1 MRYRSAV
8 LRACLGVVALC
19 TSASCFISGAPAI
32 AQVRVPA
39 AALAEQEAVAT
50 SLEEGGKLERELK
63 WGEALSH
70 YEKALKLYPRS
81 AEIKHRVSI
90 TRAHWD
96 LGRRYKD
103 ARFVKSLR
111 DYTDRQLL
119 DIYSEV
125 LLKVHA
131 HYVHEP
137 DWRGLAGQGLLNL
150 EVAARTPKFRQ
161 MHMAN
166 VDVSRVAVYLRDL
179 RQAIENQPI
188 NSRHQARDMAAYAGK
203 LATQRLGSTSQPF
216 IMEFVC
222 GALGALDTYSSFL
235 TASQLDEVMSQIE
248 GNFVGLGI
256 ELKAEE
262 KSLRIVNVITG
273 GPAAKGGLQN
283 GEHIIRVDGKTMDDV
298 STDTAADMLKGV
310 QGTMV
315 ELAIR
320 DANDVVRVVR
330 LTRDVVEV
338 PSVVD
343 VKIVDKAYGIA
354 YLKINSFQKTTS
366 RDVDKALWSLHRQG
380 MRTLIIDVRGNPG
393 GLLTSSVEIADKFV
407 MDGVI
412 VSTRGRS
419 PREDFDYK
427 AHTVGTWRVPL
438 TVLIDGNSASASEIF
453 AGAIHDHRRGKIVG
467 QRSYGKGS
475 VQGIFPLNLSKAGV
489 RLTTAKFYSPSG
501 QAISSHGVTPDL
513 AVRVTAKPASD
524 EQGNIENTP
533 GVDATLNAALQLARK
548 HVSQR

>member
-1 MRYRSAV
+1 MRYCYANLRTYSSA
-8 LRACLGVVALC
+8 LA
-19 TSASCFISGAPAI
+19 FFAPALLCLMATPAA

-39 AALAEQEAVAT
+39 EALAEQNVIA
-50 SLEEGGKLERELK
+50 SILEEGAKLEAELK
-63 WGEALSH
+63 WGEALTH
-70 YEKALKLYPRS
+70 YEKALKSHPRRTDL
-81 AEIKHRVSI
+81 KHRVSI

-103 ARFVKSLR
+103 SRFVKSLST
-111 DYTDRQLL
+111 YTDRQLL
-119 DIYSEV
+119 DVYSEV

-137 DWRGLAGQGLLNL
+137 DWRNLAGQGLLNL
-150 EVAARTPKFRQ
+150 EVAARTPKFRET
-161 MHMAN
+161 HMAG
-166 VDVSRVAVYLRDL
+166 VDVARVASFLRDL
-179 RQAIENQPI
+179 RQAVETRPI
-188 NSRHQARDMAAYAGK
+188 NTRHQAREMAAYAGK
-203 LATQRLGSTSQPF
+203 LAVERLNSTSQPF

-222 GALGALDTYSSFL
+222 GALGSLDTYSSFL

-256 ELKAEE
+256 ELKAED
-262 KSLRIVNVITG
+262 KSLRIVNVIAG
-273 GPAAKGGLQN
+273 GPAAKGGLKT
-283 GEHIIRVDGKTMDDV
+283 GEHIMQVDGKSMDDI
-298 STDTAADMLKGV
+298 STDTAADMLKGL
-310 QGTMV
+310 QGTTV
-315 ELAIR
+315 ELAVR
-320 DANDVVRVVR
+320 DTSNQLRTMR

-338 PSVVD
+338 PSVEG
-343 VKIVDKAYGIA
+343 VKIIDKAYGIG
-354 YLKINSFQKTTS
+354 YLKISSFQKTTS
-366 RDVDKALWSLHRQG
+366 RDVDTALWSLHRQG
-380 MRTLIIDVRGNPG
+380 MRTLVIDVRGNPG
-393 GLLTSSVEIADKFV
+393 GLLTASVEVADKFV
-407 MDGVI
+407 MNGVI

-453 AGAIHDHRRGKIVG
+453 AGAIHDHRRGKVVG

-501 QAISSHGVTPDL
+501 QAISNSGVEPDL
-513 AVRVTAKPASD
+513 VVRVTAKPATDAAGQVEETAS
-524 EQGNIENTP
+524 
-533 GVDATLNAALQLARK
+533 DATLNAALQLARK